1 MKKLI
6 TLSAMMFI
14 MAVAVVNAQ
23 TKSNIIK
30 TSLTSIFLKTVNL
43 DYEHALNDNS
53 SVQLGVY
60 YTGASLF
67 DGSFSGF
74 AITPE
79 YRYYLS
85 ASKTAPNG
93 AYVAPWLRF
102 QNFSAKSGTLNTE
115 TYAKG
120 TISIVSLGLCV
131 GVQRT
136 FKEKISLGA
145 YIGPGYY
152 FPNVKYEDSNGSFDF
167 GMFNSSGFVWGR
179 AGIDIGFMF

>member
-1 MKKLI
+1 MKKLL
-6 TLSAMMFI
+6 TLSAI
-14 MAVAVVNAQ
+14 MLIMTVVSVNAQ
-23 TKSNIIK
+23 KSNIIK

-43 DYEHALNDNS
+43 DYEHALNES
-53 SVQLGVY
+53 SSLQLGVY
-60 YTGASLF
+60 YTGASLY
-67 DGSFSGF
+67 DSKFSGF

-93 AYVAPWLRF
+93 AYVAPWLRY
-102 QNFSAKSGTLNTE
+102 QNFSAKSGTQGME

-120 TISIVSLGLCV
+120 TVNIVSLGLCV

-136 FKEKISLGA
+136 FKDKISLGA

-152 FPNVKYEDSNGSFDF
+152 FPSVKYEDSTGTFDF
-167 GMFNSSGFVWGR
+167 GSFNSNGYVWGR
-179 AGIDIGFMF
+179 ADIDIGIMF